1 MINFKLYQF
10 ICSGFEMYPFFPRF
24 ICSQQD
30 LNWSIPKSSHVC
42 TFVFSKL
49 YLLSVVAN
57 YERDASIAAVE
68 EEQKLASTEKYVT
81 LLAMEDSHILGV
93 ISMSTSEPAIKSIEG
108 ASTEDGESGK
118 WSPVLE
124 IDDEINSASL
134 DKEVAVVEVPKE
146 AINEDAFSSTAQLL

>member
-1 MINFKLYQF
+1 MTNLKLYQF
-10 ICSGFEMYPFFPRF
+10 ICSGSEMYPFFPCF

-30 LNWSIPKSSHVC
+30 LNCSIPKSSHVC

-68 EEQKLASTEKYVT
+68 EEQKLASAEKYVT

-93 ISMSTSEPAIKSIEG
+93 ISKSTSEPAIKSIEG

-124 IDDEINSASL
+124 ID
-134 DKEVAVVEVPKE
+134 VPVK
-146 AINEDAFSSTAQLL
+146 IRK

>member
-1 MINFKLYQF
+1 ML
-10 ICSGFEMYPFFPRF
+10 E
-24 ICSQQD
+24 
-30 LNWSIPKSSHVC
+30 
-42 TFVFSKL
+42 
-49 YLLSVVAN
+49 
-57 YERDASIAAVE
+57 
-68 EEQKLASTEKYVT
+68 
-81 LLAMEDSHILGV
+81 MEDSLILGV
-93 ISMSTSEPAIKSIEG
+93 ISKATSEPAIKSIEG